1 MENDNGQKGGFLR
14 IVPMKRRR
22 FSALFLVLLMAPF
35 SIIAQG
41 TTSDYVEGSMGFN
54 LNFETLPDAWR
65 IGAEDTEAQKAF
77 RKKVVSA
84 FEKKGLVFKEQE
96 GNSVAMATIT
106 YFSEGSKNRV
116 RKRAKISSV
125 LIGKAGQPDLIV
137 TFHFDPTDIRKAEY
151 ASKPP
156 PPYWKYMLAA
166 ATLGLLVMGLRLL
179 PGPTTAPYRIVRE
192 LPSGGMA
199 SAYEVVVGRGN
210 RAILKKLHS
219 SHAGSDMFIQGM
231 RMECEVLES
240 LRSQG
245 CRQVPEL
252 ILRGGILAAGQEAST
267 GGDVWFVMSQVKG
280 TRLDNVMPQLR
291 KPEQRARLAEALARA
306 IADVHRSRVAHR
318 DLSPENIIVANPMGA
333 RPSVGLIDFGSAI
346 AEGRGHPMDAKI
358 VLKAEYAAPEQFH
371 GLGHAQM
378 PADVYAFGII
388 VCELFLGRHPF
399 AVKGAVV
406 TGDMHKSFSRSQL
419 VQALC
424 TGGVCQVPGAL
435 AKTIA
440 YNLLPVDAESRMD
453 MQEFYSLFVAIRRN
467 GWNGKG

>member
-1 MENDNGQKGGFLR
+1 
-14 IVPMKRRR
+14 
-22 FSALFLVLLMAPF
+22 
-35 SIIAQG
+35 
-41 TTSDYVEGSMGFN
+41 MGIK
-54 LNFETLPDAWR
+54 LNFAALPDAWR
-65 IGAEDTEAQKAF
+65 IGAEDTDAQKAF

-84 FEKKGLVFKEQE
+84 FHGQQGLSFEEPE
-96 GNSVAMATIT
+96 GDLATIT
-106 YFSEGSKNRV
+106 FISEDNSKKV
-116 RKRAKISSV
+116 KKGAKIPAV

-137 TFHFDPTDIRKAEY
+137 TLHFDPTPVDIRKAEY
-151 ASKPP
+151 VSKPP
-156 PPYWKYMLAA
+156 PPYWKYVLAA

-179 PGPTTAPYRIVRE
+179 PGSTTAPYRIVRE

-240 LRSQG
+240 LRVQG

-252 ILRGGILAAGQEAST
+252 ILRGGILAAGQETST

-280 TRLDNVMPQLR
+280 TRLDNVIPLLR

-346 AEGRGHPMDAKI
+346 VEGRGHPMDAKI

-371 GLGHAQM
+371 GLGHARM

-388 VCELFLGRHPF
+388 VCEMFLGRHPF
-399 AVKGAVV
+399 AVKGAAV

-424 TGGVCQVPGAL
+424 TGGECQVPGAL
-435 AKTIA
+435 AKTIV
-440 YNLLPVDAESRMD
+440 YNLLPVDPESRMD

>member
-22 FSALFLVLLMAPF
+22 FLALFLVLLTTPF

-41 TTSDYVEGSMGFN
+41 TTSDYVEGGMGIE
-54 LNFETLPDAWR
+54 LNFAALPDAWR
-65 IGAEDTEAQKAF
+65 IGAEDTDAQKAF
-77 RKKVVSA
+77 REKVVSA
-84 FEKKGLVFKEQE
+84 FHEQQGLSFVEQKGDL
-96 GNSVAMATIT
+96 ATIT
-106 YFSEGSKNRV
+106 FSKDNLKKVKKG
-116 RKRAKISSV
+116 AKIPAV

-137 TFHFDPTDIRKAEY
+137 TLHFDPTPVDIRKAEY
-151 ASKPP
+151 VSKPP
-156 PPYWKYMLAA
+156 PPYWKYVLAA

-179 PGPTTAPYRIVRE
+179 PGSTTAPYRIVRE

-240 LRSQG
+240 LRVQG

-252 ILRGGILAAGQEAST
+252 ILRGGILAAGQETST

-280 TRLDNVMPQLR
+280 TRLDNVIPLLR

-346 AEGRGHPMDAKI
+346 VEGRGHPMDAKI

-371 GLGHAQM
+371 GLGHARM

-388 VCELFLGRHPF
+388 VCEMFLGRHPF
-399 AVKGAVV
+399 AVKGAAV

-424 TGGVCQVPGAL
+424 TGGECQVPGAL
-435 AKTIA
+435 AKTIV
-440 YNLLPVDAESRMD
+440 YNLLPVDPESRMD